1 MSQIVRFYELGGPE
15 VLRVEDAFQRPRAGE
30 VLLQVQAIGL
40 NRADSMFMN
49 GRFLRQQDCQPAWDM
64 RQQGA

>member
-15 VLRVEDAFQRPRAGE
+15 VLRVEDPIQRPRAGE
-30 VLLQVQAIGL
+30 VLLQVQAIRL
-40 NRADSMFMN
+40 NRADSMFMT
-49 GRFLRQQDCQPAWDM
+49 GVFLRPQDCQPAWDM